1 MYTLIFYREDGESM
15 KLLKKIN
22 YYFQRKIHKNEPW
35 LEYYSRKDRK
45 IKFTNK
51 SIYEF
56 MRENVGNDLSYYAFN
71 YFENRIT
78 YDEFLKNVDVCAKSL
93 REYGVKKGDIITIC
107 MPNIPEAIYI
117 FYACNK
123 IGAVSDIIHPLSSSF
138 QIKYYLNESKSSYL
152 FLVDFNYEKVC
163 DIIDDTLIH
172 KVILVSPS
180 HSMPKMLSIGYRLT
194 RGAKLLKPDSN
205 NDKYISWKSFY
216 QIGLYSNTNYQ
227 ASVKPT
233 DLALIL
239 HSGGTTGSPKGIMIS
254 NYSFNAIAQQGAV
267 NVIDVRPKDKIV
279 TILPIFHGF
288 GLGIC
293 VHTPLC
299 LRVEVILMP
308 EYDANR
314 FYKIWK
320 KDKPHV
326 ILGVPTLWEGMMSNK
341 KFKNVDMSQLK
352 YIISG
357 GDYLRIPQEERINK
371 FLHQH
376 GAKVNICKGYGMT
389 ESVAATCYTFPGT
402 NEPGSIG
409 IPMVGNTYKIC
420 DPKTCKELPIGE
432 EGEICVNGPTLMM
445 GYLNNSKETKKIIRR
460 HFDGKKWLHTG
471 DIGYISP
478 NGIVYYTQRLK
489 RMIVVSGFNVYP
501 ANIEE
506 VISSHPS
513 VDKVCVIGIPH
524 PYKMHVPK
532 AIIVLKKDANKKV
545 VLQELKEIC
554 QKELSVYSQPK
565 EYEFRDSLPK
575 TLYGKVDYKN
585 LEKEEESKYEK
596 K

>member
-1 MYTLIFYREDGESM
+1 MS
-15 KLLKKIN
+15 LLKKIS
-22 YYFQRKIHKNEPW
+22 YYFRRKVHKNEPW
-35 LEYYSRKDRK
+35 LEYYSREERK

-56 MRENVGNDLSYYAFN
+56 MKENVGDDLSYYAFN
-71 YFENRIT
+71 YFDNRIT
-78 YDEFLKNVDVCAKSL
+78 YDEFLKSVDICARSL
-93 REYGVKKGDIITIC
+93 REFGIKKGDIVTIC
-107 MPNIPEAIYI
+107 MPNMPEAIYI

-123 IGAVSDIIHPLSSSF
+123 IGAVADIIHPLSSSE
-138 QIKYYLNESKSSYL
+138 QIKFYLNESKSSYL
-152 FLVDFNYEKVC
+152 FLVDFDYEKVYS
-163 DIIDDTLIH
+163 IIDDTVVH
-172 KVILVSPS
+172 KVILASPS
-180 HSMPKMLSIGYRLT
+180 LSMPKMLSIGYRLT
-194 RGAKLLKPDSN
+194 RGAKILKPESDNS
-205 NDKYISWKSFY
+205 KYIKWHDFY
-216 QIGLYSNTNYQ
+216 QTGLSSNDNYSAT
-227 ASVKPT
+227 VKSN

-320 KDKPHV
+320 KCKPQV

-341 KFKNVDMSQLK
+341 KFKNVDMSGLK

-357 GDYLRIPQEERINK
+357 GDYLRIPQEMKINK

-376 GAKVNICKGYGMT
+376 GAKVNILKGYGMT

-402 NEPGSIG
+402 NELGSIG

-420 DPKTCKELPIGE
+420 DPVTSKELPIGE

-445 GYLNNSKETKKIIRR
+445 GYLNNPKETKNILRR
-460 HFDGKKWLHTG
+460 HKDGKKWLHTG
-471 DIGYISP
+471 DIGYIAP

-501 ANIEE
+501 ANIES
-506 VISSHPS
+506 VISTHPD

-532 AIIVLKKDANKKV
+532 AIIVLKDNANKKK
-545 VLQELKEIC
+545 VLQDLKEMC
-554 QKELSVYSQPK
+554 EKELSVYSCPK
-565 EYEFRDSLPK
+565 EYEFRENLPK
-575 TLYGKVDYKN
+575 TLYGKIDYKN
-585 LEKEEESKYEK
+585 IERDEEAKYSIK
-596 K
+596 

>member
-1 MYTLIFYREDGESM
+1 M
-15 KLLKKIN
+15 KLFKKII
-22 YYFQRKIHKNEPW
+22 YYFERKIHKNEPW
-35 LEYYSRKDRK
+35 LEYYSREDRK
-45 IKFTNK
+45 IKFTKK

-56 MRENVGNDLSYYAFN
+56 MVDSVGTDKSYFAIN
-71 YFENRIT
+71 YFENRLT
-78 YDEFLKNVDVCAKSL
+78 YDDLLRNIDVCAKAL
-93 REYGVKKGDIITIC
+93 REYGVKKGDVITIC
-107 MPNIPEAIYI
+107 MPNMPEAIYI

-123 IGAVSDIIHPLSSSF
+123 IGAVADIIHPLSSPE
-138 QIKYYLNESKSSYL
+138 QIKFYLNESKSSYL
-152 FLVDFNYEKVC
+152 FLVDFNYEKVS
-163 DIIDDTLIH
+163 DIIENTVVR
-172 KVILVSPS
+172 KVILASPS
-180 HSMPKMLSIGYRLT
+180 LSMPRFLSIGYRLT
-194 RGAKLLKPDSN
+194 RATKILKPDIL
-205 NDKYISWKSFY
+205 DKMYVSWKKFY
-216 QIGLYSNTNYQ
+216 HVGLDFQENIDNCN
-227 ASVKPT
+227 

-293 VHTPLC
+293 IHTPLC

-320 KDKPHV
+320 NDKPHV

-341 KFKNVDMSQLK
+341 KFKKVDMSQLK
-352 YIISG
+352 YIVSG
-357 GDYLRIPQEERINK
+357 GDYLRISDENRINK

-389 ESVAATCYTFPGT
+389 ESVAATCYTFPGV

-409 IPMVGNTYKIC
+409 IPMVGNVFKIC
-420 DPKTCKELPIGE
+420 DPETNRELPIGE

-445 GYLNNSKETKKIIRR
+445 GYLNNPKETKNIIKR
-460 HFDGKKWLHTG
+460 HSDGKKWLHTG

-478 NGIVYYTQRLK
+478 SGIVYYTQRLK

-506 VISSHPS
+506 VISKHPGI
-513 VDKVCVIGIPH
+513 KQVCVIGIPH

-532 AIIVLKKDANKKV
+532 AIIVLKEGFDKKIV
-545 VLQELKEIC
+545 TNELKEMIE
-554 QKELSVYSQPK
+554 KELSVYSWPK
-565 EYEFRDSLPK
+565 EYEYRDSLPK
-575 TLYGKVDYKN
+575 TLYGKVDYKL
-585 LEKEEESKYEK
+585 LEKEETK
-596 K
+596 